1 MYDKLFRQSGIDELY
16 RKIRDIRICYHPI
29 YGIKESVGYESG
41 IFWSK
46 NNGKQ
51 LFLKEKVK
59 TPNMTVTATTLMIA
73 ARNTSRCP
81 NTVGCP

>member
-51 LFLKEKVK
+51 LFLKEKSQ
-59 TPNMTVTATTLMIA
+59 NAEYDGYGDDSDDRRM
-73 ARNTSRCP
+73 
-81 NTVGCP
+81 

>member
-1 MYDKLFRQSGIDELY
+1 MYDKLFRQSGIDDLY

-51 LFLKEKVK
+51 LFLKEKSQ
-59 TPNMTVTATTLMIA
+59 NAEYDGYGDDSDDRRM
-73 ARNTSRCP
+73 
-81 NTVGCP
+81 

>member
-51 LFLKEKVK
+51 LFLKEESQ
-59 TPNMTVTATTLMIA
+59 
-73 ARNTSRCP
+73 NTEYDGYGDDSDDRRM
-81 NTVGCP
+81 

>member
-1 MYDKLFRQSGIDELY
+1 MYDKLFCQSGIDELY

-29 YGIKESVGYESG
+29 YGIKQSVGYESG

-51 LFLKEKVK
+51 LFLKEESQNAEYDGYGDDSDDRR
-59 TPNMTVTATTLMIA
+59 T
-73 ARNTSRCP
+73 
-81 NTVGCP
+81 

>member
-29 YGIKESVGYESG
+29 YGIKQSVGYESG

-51 LFLKEKVK
+51 LFLKEKSQNAEYDGYGDDSDDRR
-59 TPNMTVTATTLMIA
+59 T
-73 ARNTSRCP
+73 
-81 NTVGCP
+81 

>member
-51 LFLKEKVK
+51 LFLKEKSQNAEYDGYGDDSDDRR
-59 TPNMTVTATTLMIA
+59 T
-73 ARNTSRCP
+73 
-81 NTVGCP
+81 

>member
-51 LFLKEKVK
+51 LFLKEKSQ
-59 TPNMTVTATTLMIA
+59 
-73 ARNTSRCP
+73 NTEYDGYGDDSDDRR
-81 NTVGCP
+81 T

>member
-29 YGIKESVGYESG
+29 YGIKQSVGYKSG

-51 LFLKEKVK
+51 LFLKEESQNAEYDGYGDDSDDRR
-59 TPNMTVTATTLMIA
+59 T
-73 ARNTSRCP
+73 
-81 NTVGCP
+81 

>member
-51 LFLKEKVK
+51 LFLKEKSQNAEYDGYGDDSADRR
-59 TPNMTVTATTLMIA
+59 T
-73 ARNTSRCP
+73 
-81 NTVGCP
+81 

>member
-16 RKIRDIRICYHPI
+16 RKIRDIRIGYHPI
-29 YGIKESVGYESG
+29 DGIKESVGYESG

-51 LFLKEKVK
+51 LFLKEKSQNAEYDGHGDDSDDRR
-59 TPNMTVTATTLMIA
+59 T
-73 ARNTSRCP
+73 
-81 NTVGCP
+81 